1 MMKVLKK
8 LSYEPDYAVAPGETL
23 KETIESLNMT
33 QKELATRTGLTEQT
47 IIRIFKGEQPITY
60 ETANKLELVTG
71 VPARFWNNLE
81 SNYREQLAKIEEKA
95 KLEKEIK
102 WLDTIE
108 YKELVKRK
116 IIENSK
122 DKYLILKQVFTFFGV
137 SSVDAWKNIWKKPE
151 VAAKRSHAFETNQG
165 SASIWIRIGE
175 IEANKINCE
184 PFNREKFKD
193 ALIKIRRLTTENIET
208 SIPKMQKL
216 CSASGVALVLVP
228 EMKKVPWS
236 GASKWL
242 NSEIALIILNLRG
255 KSEDKFWFSFFHEA
269 GHILN
274 DNKGRLYI
282 ADNSNDPE
290 ELKANQFAAD
300 FLIPAKYN
308 KLIAALNSKKQITD
322 LAHELGISPGI
333 VAGRFH
339 YLTGNYR
346 QFNDLINTF
355 KWKNL

>member
-1 MMKVLKK
+1 MKALKK
-8 LSYEPDYAVAPGETL
+8 FSYEPDYAIAPGETL

-33 QKELATRTGLTEQT
+33 QKELAIRTGLTEQT

-108 YKELVKRK
+108 YKELIKRK
-116 IIENSK
+116 IIEKSE

-165 SASIWIRIGE
+165 AASIWIRIGE

-242 NSEIALIILNLRG
+242 NSEKALIILNLRG

-274 DNKGRLYI
+274 DNKTRLYI
-282 ADNSNDPE
+282 ADNSDNPVE
-290 ELKANQFAAD
+290 EKANKFAAD
-300 FLIPAKYN
+300 FLIPEKFN
-308 KLIAALNSKKQITD
+308 KDIKTYTQKVQVQC
-322 LAHELGISPGI
+322 LANELGVSPGI
-333 VAGRFH
+333 VVGRFH
-339 YLTGNYR
+339 HLTKKWHL
-346 QFNDLINTF
+346 FNELIKTLQWD
-355 KWKNL
+355 K

>member
-1 MMKVLKK
+1 MKTLKRFK
-8 LSYEPDYAVAPGETL
+8 YEPDYAVAPGETL

-33 QKELATRTGLTEQT
+33 QKELAIRTGLTEQT

-71 VPARFWNNLE
+71 VPSRFWNNLE

-108 YKELVKRK
+108 YKELIKRK
-116 IIENSK
+116 IIEK
-122 DKYLILKQVFTFFGV
+122 TEDKYLLLKQILAFFGV
-137 SSVDAWKNIWKKPE
+137 SSVDAWKNIWTDPA

-165 SASIWIRIGE
+165 AASIWIRIGE

-193 ALIKIRRLTTENIET
+193 TLKIIRKLTTENIET

-242 NSEIALIILNLRG
+242 NSEKALIILNLRG

-269 GHILN
+269 GHIFN

-308 KLIAALNSKKQITD
+308 KLIATFNSKKQITA
-322 LAHELGISPGI
+322 LARELEISPGI
-333 VAGRFH
+333 VVGRFH
-339 YLTGNYR
+339 HLTGNYR

-355 KWKNL
+355 EWKNR

>member
-1 MMKVLKK
+1 MKALKRFE
-8 LSYEPDYAVAPGETL
+8 YEPDCAIAPGETL

-33 QKELATRTGLTEQT
+33 QKELAIRTGLTEQT

-81 SNYREQLAKIEEKA
+81 SNYREQLAKIEEKI

-108 YKELVKRK
+108 YKELIKRK
-116 IIENSK
+116 IIEK
-122 DKYLILKQVFTFFGV
+122 TEDKYLLLKQILAFFGV
-137 SSVDAWKNIWKKPE
+137 SSVDAWKNIWTNPA

-175 IEANKINCE
+175 IEANKIKCD
-184 PFNREKFKD
+184 PFNKEKFKD
-193 ALIKIRRLTTENIET
+193 ALKKIKKLTIENIET
-208 SIPKMQKL
+208 SIPKVQEL
-216 CSASGVALVLVP
+216 CSKSGVALALVP

-236 GASKWL
+236 GASKWF
-242 NSEIALIILNLRG
+242 NSEKALIILNLRG
-255 KSEDKFWFSFFHEA
+255 KTEDKFWFSFFHEA

-322 LAHELGISPGI
+322 LANELEISPGI

-339 YLTGNYR
+339 YLTGNYK
-346 QFNDLINTF
+346 QFNDLIKAF
-355 KWKNL
+355 KWKK